1 MDEEALKKK
10 SEAVVREAR
19 RVIAEAEKALKR
31 TDDYFAEHGLTPEK
45 LMLYLDKQDGNS
57 SRREL
62 DNAVERTMRE
72 AREDAQRAIESARV
86 QHAVKSV
93 RRRIRSLV

>member
-1 MDEEALKKK
+1 MDEEALRNK
-10 SEAVVREAR
+10 SESVMREAK

-31 TDDYFAEHGLTPEK
+31 TDDYFAEHGLSPEK
-45 LMLYLDKQDGNS
+45 LLLYLEKNAGEG

-72 AREDAQRAIESARV
+72 ARDDARRAIEAAKV
-86 QHAVKSV
+86 HQVMKSV

>member
-1 MDEEALKKK
+1 MDEETLKKK
-10 SEAVVREAR
+10 SETAVREAK

-31 TDDYFAEHGLTPEK
+31 TEDYFLEHRLTTEK
-45 LMLYLDKQDGNS
+45 LMLYLEKHGGEN

-72 AREDAQRAIESARV
+72 AREDAQRTIEAARV

>member
-10 SEAVVREAR
+10 SEAVTKEAR

-31 TDDYFAEHGLTPEK
+31 TEDYFAEHGFTPGK
-45 LMLYLDKQDGNS
+45 LMDYLNKNGAES
-57 SRREL
+57 TKREL
-62 DNAVERTMRE
+62 ENTMERTMRE
-72 AREDAQRAIESARV
+72 ARNDAQRAIEAARV

-93 RRRIRSLV
+93 RRRIRSLI